1 MKSPLWH
8 FELCLA
14 SLRYQN
20 ELPVNVYLF
29 QESFNNVK
37 QWLQEIDRYASE
49 NVNKLLVGN
58 KCDLT
63 TKKVVDYTTAK
74 VRPHAHQLHIIFFM
88 LQQLLSFNQAFF
100 SVCHVSWQRVLWI
113 SSRRKLVSLKT
124 SLVV

>member
-1 MKSPLWH
+1 MCVH
-8 FELCLA
+8 CGVF
-14 SLRYQN
+14 SLH
-20 ELPVNVYLF
+20 P

-74 VRPHAHQLHIIFFM
+74 VGGE
-88 LQQLLSFNQAFF
+88 
-100 SVCHVSWQRVLWI
+100 
-113 SSRRKLVSLKT
+113 KLELD
-124 SLVV
+124 